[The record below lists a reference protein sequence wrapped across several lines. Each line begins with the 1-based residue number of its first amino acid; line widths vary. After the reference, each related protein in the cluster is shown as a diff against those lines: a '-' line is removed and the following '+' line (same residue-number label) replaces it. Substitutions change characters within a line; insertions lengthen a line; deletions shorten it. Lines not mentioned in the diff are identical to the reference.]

1 MARRRCTRKKNKRKG
16 KLPFLPR
23 KNKSNR
29 KGILPF
35 LPLIIPALIGLG
47 KAAVVGGTIAAG
59 GLAVEAIA
67 NSARK

>member
-1 MARRRCTRKKNKRKG
+1 MARRRCARVARKKNKRK
-16 KLPFLPR
+16 
-23 KNKSNR
+23 NKFDR

>member
-1 MARRRCTRKKNKRKG
+1 MARKRCTRKKNKRKG

-23 KNKSNR
+23 KTHR

>member
-1 MARRRCTRKKNKRKG
+1 MARRRCARVARKKKPK
-16 KLPFLPR
+16 R
-23 KNKSNR
+23 KNKFDR